1 MKYPGIFVGRNSSGS
16 LETKQWQD
24 MIANPR
30 QSGVVWH
37 RSVILFSSPSCGE
50 NFVKFLIHKIFHH
63 YPGEEKRSKLF
74 LYMNKV
80 EMYEEIS
87 VQISITSWG

>member
-1 MKYPGIFVGRNSSGS
+1 MKYPGIFVGRNSSRS

-37 RSVILFSSPSCGE
+37 RSAGHSENMEIGLYFLF
-50 NFVKFLIHKIFHH
+50 
-63 YPGEEKRSKLF
+63 
-74 LYMNKV
+74 
-80 EMYEEIS
+80 
-87 VQISITSWG
+87 

>member
-37 RSVILFSSPSCGE
+37 RS
-50 NFVKFLIHKIFHH
+50 
-63 YPGEEKRSKLF
+63 
-74 LYMNKV
+74 
-80 EMYEEIS
+80 
-87 VQISITSWG
+87 Q